1 MNKKAFRGCFWFV
14 IIFVIFS
21 YFVGQCTL
29 ELVGQTAESCVKQT
43 QLSKWDNLIIVGTV
57 ALFCIILYS
66 WWVKDTGGFTYWK
79 DKKEREENNG

>member
-29 ELVGQTAESCVKQT
+29 ELVGQTAECTQT
-43 QLSKWDNLIIVGTV
+43 ELSRMDNAIVFGLV
-57 ALFCIILYS
+57 ALVCVGLYF
-66 WWVKDTGGFTYWK
+66 WWVKDTGGFTYCK
-79 DKKEREENNG
+79 DKEKNG